1 MRQGDNR
8 TMHKASEPDAQG
20 LMPQTSATNGL
31 ISNAPAKKSLL
42 VMTEFFPLNPGDA
55 VTGGVEQRVSQIVTR
70 LAADRRTDV
79 TVLCSRQPGQPKTH
93 DFAGAHVIR
102 CGFAYP
108 YSNSGHIIKR
118 LLLAKAMFWKGL
130 FCRPKPTL
138 VEGTN
143 FISYLPA
150 ALVGMLRR
158 VPRIATYHECWIG
171 QWVRNKGLLTGGFG
185 ALWERLS
192 LLVGFDAI
200 ISVSSATQQQLTE
213 HGVKATAV
221 IPNGVSLDDFKHI
234 RHPPVDGKK
243 RPTISF
249 AGRLVPGKRVD
260 VLLRAAAIVQH
271 KVKGLHV
278 VIIGDGPER
287 QKLETL
293 ARELGVDAMFCGFV
307 RSSQVMREII
317 AASDVFCL
325 PSEVEGFGITVV
337 EAMACGVP
345 VVVADI
351 PPLREVVADG
361 KAGLLAR
368 AGDPAMTATALQ
380 RVLTDKKLAST
391 LVVEGKKRL
400 AVYNWDSIAKEYQS
414 LVEKVAKVLR

>member
-1 MRQGDNR
+1 MQ
-8 TMHKASEPDAQG
+8 
-20 LMPQTSATNGL
+20 
-31 ISNAPAKKSLL
+31 
-42 VMTEFFPLNPGDA
+42 
-55 VTGGVEQRVSQIVTR
+55 
-70 LAADRRTDV
+70 
-79 TVLCSRQPGQPKTH
+79 
-93 DFAGAHVIR
+93 
-102 CGFAYP
+102 
-108 YSNSGHIIKR
+108 
-118 LLLAKAMFWKGL
+118 
-130 FCRPKPTL
+130 
-138 VEGTN
+138 
-143 FISYLPA
+143 
-150 ALVGMLRR
+150 
-158 VPRIATYHECWIG
+158 
-171 QWVRNKGLLTGGFG
+171 
-185 ALWERLS
+185 
-192 LLVGFDAI
+192 
-200 ISVSSATQQQLTE
+200 
-213 HGVKATAV
+213 
-221 IPNGVSLDDFKHI
+221 
-234 RHPPVDGKK
+234 
-243 RPTISF
+243 
-249 AGRLVPGKRVD
+249 
-260 VLLRAAAIVQH
+260 
-271 KVKGLHV
+271 V

-400 AVYNWDSIAKEYQS
+400 AVYNWDAIAKEYQS